1 MHFEIESV
9 IQRKLLCKKREGSVI
24 IFDLKQL
31 YISNNK
37 NVLFPKMKI
46 NNGSKFRCGDMKM
59 NFREQIGTVTN

>member
-1 MHFEIESV
+1 
-9 IQRKLLCKKREGSVI
+9 LCKKREGSVI